1 MLHIILHQSLSYPK
15 IGRPLISHYF
25 DKRDLQ
31 RIFRTK
37 QHISQVTLPALQRI
51 SQAKQRISQ
60 VTLPALMDYVA
71 KLPSNSKSPIKFFT
85 ATGNLKSCFGVGN
98 VNFRC
103 MKVWRSYHVA
113 KLLWRSYWQP
123 LLVRRRFQNCP

>member
-1 MLHIILHQSLSYPK
+1 MLHIILHQSLLYPK

-31 RIFRTK
+31 RISRPKQHISQVTLPALQRISQVK

-60 VTLPALMDYVA
+60 VTLPALMTQPVF
-71 KLPSNSKSPIKFFT
+71 PPRCKF
-85 ATGNLKSCFGVGN
+85 
-98 VNFRC
+98 
-103 MKVWRSYHVA
+103 
-113 KLLWRSYWQP
+113 
-123 LLVRRRFQNCP
+123 

>member
-31 RIFRTK
+31 RISRTK

-51 SQAKQRISQ
+51 SQEKTTYFSGN
-60 VTLPALMDYVA
+60 VTSPATYFSGKTTYFSGNVTSPYA
-71 KLPSNSKSPIKFFT
+71 NSSVMGLIAHNAAISPI
-85 ATGNLKSCFGVGN
+85 A
-98 VNFRC
+98 
-103 MKVWRSYHVA
+103 
-113 KLLWRSYWQP
+113 LLSV
-123 LLVRRRFQNCP
+123 LLVPECCY

>member
-31 RIFRTK
+31 RISRTKQHISQVTLPALQRISQVTLPALQRISQAK

-60 VTLPALMDYVA
+60 VTLPRPLAISA
-71 KLPSNSKSPIKFFT
+71 ISPIM
-85 ATGNLKSCFGVGN
+85 L
-98 VNFRC
+98 
-103 MKVWRSYHVA
+103 
-113 KLLWRSYWQP
+113 
-123 LLVRRRFQNCP
+123 LLVLLVQEHCYQSY

>member
-31 RIFRTK
+31 RIFRIK
-37 QHISQVTLPALQRI
+37 QHISQVTLPALQRISHAKEHISQVTLPALQRISQVTLPALQRI

-60 VTLPALMDYVA
+60 VTLP
-71 KLPSNSKSPIKFFT
+71 
-85 ATGNLKSCFGVGN
+85 
-98 VNFRC
+98 R
-103 MKVWRSYHVA
+103 
-113 KLLWRSYWQP
+113 P
-123 LLVRRRFQNCP
+123 LLFFDQPVLL

>member
-60 VTLPALMDYVA
+60 VTLPALM
-71 KLPSNSKSPIKFFT
+71 N
-85 ATGNLKSCFGVGN
+85 
-98 VNFRC
+98 
-103 MKVWRSYHVA
+103 
-113 KLLWRSYWQP
+113 
-123 LLVRRRFQNCP
+123 